1 MSTTSLLVIVIVT
14 VLTASLIYTA
24 LPPYSYSQSLQE
36 NSEQLW
42 TDSDHDLKIRFMYN
56 PEIPI
61 VDKPTD
67 LKFTV
72 QKISTGEYWKDLEA
86 QVLITDNISGQ
97 FRNFK
102 FNNVSAPNGQFSI
115 TYLFPD
121 YGLFEIITRVR
132 SPEVQALAAFDVVV
146 PKT

>member
-14 VLTASLIYTA
+14 VITASLIYTVF
-24 LPPYSYSQSLQE
+24 LPYSYSQPVQE
-36 NSEQLW
+36 SGEELW
-42 TDSDHDLKIRFMYN
+42 ADSDHDVKIGFMYN
-56 PEIPI
+56 PKIPI
-61 VDKPTD
+61 IDKPTE

-86 QVLITDNISGQ
+86 QVLVTDNISGQ

-102 FNNVSAPNGQFSI
+102 FSNVSAPNGQFSV

-121 YGLFEIITRVR
+121 YGLFQIITRVS

-146 PKT
+146 PKM